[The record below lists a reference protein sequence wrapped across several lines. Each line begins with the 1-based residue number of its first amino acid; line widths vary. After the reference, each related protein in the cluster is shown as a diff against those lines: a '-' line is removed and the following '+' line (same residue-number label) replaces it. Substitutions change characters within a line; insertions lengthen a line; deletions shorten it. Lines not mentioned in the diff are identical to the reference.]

1 MRFLLSKPGEP
12 ARKGEERSSPFL
24 LAKWIFAR
32 PTRRE
37 VAMKVKRSLVLF
49 AVLVLAQSAN
59 AAARGS
65 FSRSLDVS
73 GTPDVEVQTGSGNIT
88 VRSGPTGRVQ
98 INARIH
104 ASDDWFGG
112 MSAEE
117 RVKRIEAN
125 PPVKQ
130 TGNMISIGR
139 IEDRELRQHL
149 SIDYDITLP
158 ENSRLDARTG
168 SGDQDISNVKGGLRA
183 TTGSG
188 NIHASGIGGDPRL
201 ETGSGDIKLDSVSGK
216 LYANT
221 GSGNIIARGV
231 SGGLIAET
239 GSGDV
244 EFDQT
249 NSGNVTAHT
258 GSGNIRL
265 RNVKGGVEAHTGSGD
280 VEVDGEAT
288 QAWDV
293 ETGSGNVNLRLPQN
307 ASFDLK
313 AESSSG
319 SIEMGRP
326 ITVQGTM
333 KRNRIEGK
341 VGNGGPLLTLH
352 TGSGDIRL
360 D

>member
-1 MRFLLSKPGEP
+1 
-12 ARKGEERSSPFL
+12 
-24 LAKWIFAR
+24 
-32 PTRRE
+32 
-37 VAMKVKRSLVLF
+37 MKVKRSLILI
-49 AVLVLAQSAN
+49 AVLALAQIAH

-88 VRSGPTGRVQ
+88 VRSGAAGKIQ

-112 MSAEE
+112 GMSAEE
-117 RVKRIEAN
+117 RIKRIEAN
-125 PPVKQ
+125 PPIRQ
-130 TGNMISIGR
+130 TGNIVSIGR
-139 IEDRELRQHL
+139 IDDRELRQHI

-168 SGDQDISNVKGGLRA
+168 SGDQDIANVKGGLRA

-201 ETGSGDIKLDSVSGK
+201 ETGSGDIKLESISGK

-231 SGGLIAET
+231 SGGLYAET
-239 GSGDV
+239 GSGDI
-244 EFDQT
+244 EFEQT
-249 NSGNVTAHT
+249 NNGSVTAHT

-265 RNVKGGVEAHTGSGD
+265 RSVKGGIEAHTGSGD
-280 VEVDGEAT
+280 VDVDGEAT

-313 AESSSG
+313 AQSSSG

-352 TGSGDIRL
+352 TGSGDIHL